1 MNGEVKTTNAELAY
15 QDYLNGMK
23 YKEIAEKYGVTI
35 NTVKSWKTRYKW
47 SKDGKKVCTQKQE
60 RCAHQKTD
68 KNNVKK
74 EAITE
79 AVEQVIEN
87 TELTDKQ
94 RLFCVLYV
102 KCFNATKAY
111 QKAYEVDYNTA
122 ASIGYRLLEND
133 GVKKEIQRLKKNR
146 LNREMLDESDIFQ
159 KYMDIAFSDV
169 TDFVEFGQEDVPVM
183 AVYGPVQVK
192 DEETGEKKTL
202 TKRVN
207 VVRFKDS
214 SEVDGTLIA
223 EVKQGK
229 DGASIKLP
237 DRMKALEWLAEHMDM
252 ATKEQQIR
260 IRRAEFAMNQE
271 LGNHDEDNENI
282 ASFLKAMSP
291 DQEDINKLFQKEEED
306 AEEKEETSEI

>member
-1 MNGEVKTTNAELAY
+1 
-15 QDYLNGMK
+15 MK

-47 SKDGKKVCTQKQE
+47 SKDGKKSVHTKTGKVCTQKN
-60 RCAHQKTD
+60 D

-74 EAITE
+74 EAIAE
-79 AVEQVIEN
+79 AVEQVIGN
-87 TELTDKQ
+87 AELTDKQ

-183 AVYGPVQVK
+183 AVYGPVQIK

-237 DRMKALEWLAEHMDM
+237 DRMKALEWLGEHMNM
-252 ATKEQQIR
+252 ATEEQRAR
-260 IRRAEFAMNQE
+260 I
-271 LGNHDEDNENI
+271 ENI
-282 ASFLKAMSP
+282 KAKTEQIKGSGQ
-291 DQEDINKLFQKEEED
+291 DETEDKVMKLFETIGGALD
-306 AEEKEETSEI
+306 AES

>member
-1 MNGEVKTTNAELAY
+1 MDGEVKATNAELAY
-15 QDYLNGMK
+15 QDYLKGMK

-47 SKDGKKVCTQKQE
+47 SKDGKKSVHTKTGKVCT
-60 RCAHQKTD
+60 QKTD

-74 EAITE
+74 EAIAE

-87 TELTDKQ
+87 AELTDKQ
-94 RLFCVLYV
+94 RLFCLYYV

-111 QKAYEVDYNTA
+111 KKAYGCSYETA
-122 ASIGYRLLEND
+122 MTEGSKTLRNPKI
-133 GVKKEIQRLKKNR
+133 KEEIIRLKQNR

-237 DRMKALEWLAEHMDM
+237 DRMKALEWLAEHMYM
-252 ATKEQQIR
+252 ATEEQRAR
-260 IRRAEFAMNQE
+260 I
-271 LGNHDEDNENI
+271 ENI
-282 ASFLKAMSP
+282 KAKTEQIKGSGQ
-291 DQEDINKLFQKEEED
+291 DETEDKVMKLFEAIGGALD
-306 AEEKEETSEI
+306 AES

>member
-1 MNGEVKTTNAELAY
+1 MSGEVKTPNNELAY
-15 QDYLNGMK
+15 QDYLKGMK

-47 SKDGKKVCTQKQE
+47 SKDGKKSVHTKTGKVCTQKS
-60 RCAHQKTD
+60 D
-68 KNNVKK
+68 KNNAKK
-74 EAITE
+74 EAIAE

-87 TELTDKQ
+87 AELTDKQ
-94 RLFCVLYV
+94 RLFCILYV

-111 QKAYEVDYNTA
+111 QKAYGCDYLSA
-122 ASIGYRLLEND
+122 KAHGYELLQSVAVCE
-133 GVKKEIQRLKKNR
+133 EIKRLKQNR

-237 DRMKALEWLAEHMDM
+237 DRMKALEWLAEHMNM
-252 ATKEQQIR
+252 ATEEQRARIENVRAKTEQIKGSG
-260 IRRAEFAMNQE
+260 Q
-271 LGNHDEDNENI
+271 DET
-282 ASFLKAMSP
+282 
-291 DQEDINKLFQKEEED
+291 EDKVMKLFEAIGGALDVE
-306 AEEKEETSEI
+306 S

>member
-1 MNGEVKTTNAELAY
+1 MGGEVKATNAELAY

-47 SKDGKKVCTQKQE
+47 SKDGKKSVHTKTGKVCT
-60 RCAHQKTD
+60 QKTD

-74 EAITE
+74 EAIAE

-159 KYMDIAFSDV
+159 KYMDIAFSDA

-237 DRMKALEWLAEHMDM
+237 DRMKALEWLAEHMYM
-252 ATKEQQIR
+252 ATEEQRAR
-260 IRRAEFAMNQE
+260 I
-271 LGNHDEDNENI
+271 ENI
-282 ASFLKAMSP
+282 KAKTEQIKGSGQ
-291 DQEDINKLFQKEEED
+291 DETEDKVMKLFEAIGGALD
-306 AEEKEETSEI
+306 AES

>member
-1 MNGEVKTTNAELAY
+1 MDGEVKATNAELAY
-15 QDYLNGMK
+15 QDYLKGMK

-47 SKDGKKVCTQKQE
+47 SKDGKKSVHTKTGKVCT
-60 RCAHQKTD
+60 QKTD

-74 EAITE
+74 EAIAE

-87 TELTDKQ
+87 AELTDKQ
-94 RLFCVLYV
+94 RLFCLYYV

-111 QKAYEVDYNTA
+111 KKAYGCSYETA
-122 ASIGYRLLEND
+122 MTEGSKTLRNPKI
-133 GVKKEIQRLKKNR
+133 KEEIIRLKQNR

-183 AVYGPVQVK
+183 AVYGPVQIK

-237 DRMKALEWLAEHMDM
+237 DRMKALEWLTEHMYM
-252 ATKEQQIR
+252 ATEEQRAR
-260 IRRAEFAMNQE
+260 I
-271 LGNHDEDNENI
+271 ENI
-282 ASFLKAMSP
+282 KAKTEQIKGSGQ
-291 DQEDINKLFQKEEED
+291 DETEDKVMKLFEAIGGALD
-306 AEEKEETSEI
+306 AES

>member
-1 MNGEVKTTNAELAY
+1 MDGEVKATNAELAY

-47 SKDGKKVCTQKQE
+47 SKDGKKSVHTKTKKVCTQKSNE
-60 RCAHQKTD
+60 SNA
-68 KNNVKK
+68 KK
-74 EAITE
+74 EAIAE
-79 AVEQVIEN
+79 AVGQVIEN
-87 TELTDKQ
+87 AELTDKQ
-94 RLFCVLYV
+94 RLFCLYYV

-111 QKAYEVDYNTA
+111 KKAYGCSYETA
-122 ASIGYRLLEND
+122 MTEGSKTLRNP
-133 GVKKEIQRLKKNR
+133 KMKEEIIRLKQNR

-159 KYMDIAFSDV
+159 KYMDIAFSDA

-237 DRMKALEWLAEHMDM
+237 DRMKALEWLAEHMYM
-252 ATKEQQIR
+252 ATEEQRAR
-260 IRRAEFAMNQE
+260 I
-271 LGNHDEDNENI
+271 ENI
-282 ASFLKAMSP
+282 KAKTEQIKGSGQ
-291 DQEDINKLFQKEEED
+291 DETEDKVMKLFEAIGGTLD
-306 AEEKEETSEI
+306 AES

>member
-1 MNGEVKTTNAELAY
+1 MDGEVKATNAELAY
-15 QDYLNGMK
+15 QDYLKGMK

-47 SKDGKKVCTQKQE
+47 SKDGKKSVHTKTGKVCT
-60 RCAHQKTD
+60 QKTD

-74 EAITE
+74 EAIAE

-159 KYMDIAFSDV
+159 KYMDIAFSDM

-183 AVYGPVQVK
+183 AVYGPVQIK

-202 TKRVN
+202 TKRAN

-237 DRMKALEWLAEHMDM
+237 DRMKALEWLTEHMYM
-252 ATKEQQIR
+252 ATEEQRAR
-260 IRRAEFAMNQE
+260 I
-271 LGNHDEDNENI
+271 ENI
-282 ASFLKAMSP
+282 KAKTEQIKGSGQ
-291 DQEDINKLFQKEEED
+291 DETEDKVMKLFEAIGGALD
-306 AEEKEETSEI
+306 AES

>member
-1 MNGEVKTTNAELAY
+1 MPQRHIRK
-15 QDYLNGMK
+15 
-23 YKEIAEKYGVTI
+23 
-35 NTVKSWKTRYKW
+35 
-47 SKDGKKVCTQKQE
+47 
-60 RCAHQKTD
+60 HTD
-68 KNNVKK
+68 
-74 EAITE
+74 A
-79 AVEQVIEN
+79 
-87 TELTDKQ
+87 
-94 RLFCVLYV
+94 LYT

-111 QKAYEVDYNTA
+111 QKAYGCSYETA
-122 ASIGYRLLEND
+122 MVRGSETLRN
-133 GVKKEIQRLKKNR
+133 VKIKNEILRLKQNR

-159 KYMDIAFSDV
+159 KYMDIAFSDI

-237 DRMKALEWLAEHMDM
+237 DKMKALEWLGEHMDM
-252 ATKEQQIR
+252 ATEEQRAR
-260 IRRAEFAMNQE
+260 I
-271 LGNHDEDNENI
+271 ENI
-282 ASFLKAMSP
+282 KAKTKQIKGSGQ
-291 DQEDINKLFQKEEED
+291 DETEDKVMKLFEAIGGALD
-306 AEEKEETSEI
+306 AES

>member
-1 MNGEVKTTNAELAY
+1 MDGEVKATNAELAY
-15 QDYLNGMK
+15 RDYLKGMK

-47 SKDGKKVCTQKQE
+47 SKDAKKSVHTKTGKVCIQKN
-60 RCAHQKTD
+60 D

-87 TELTDKQ
+87 AELTDKQ

-133 GVKKEIQRLKKNR
+133 GVKQEIQRLKKNR

-252 ATKEQQIR
+252 ATEEQRAR
-260 IRRAEFAMNQE
+260 IE
-271 LGNHDEDNENI
+271 LM
-282 ASFLKAMSP
+282 K
-291 DQEDINKLFQKEEED
+291 QKSNTQQEEED
-306 AEEKEETSEI
+306 GVTIINDVPGS

>member
-1 MNGEVKTTNAELAY
+1 MDGEVKATNAELAY
-15 QDYLNGMK
+15 QDYLKGMK
-23 YKEIAEKYGVTI
+23 YKEIAVKYGVTI

-47 SKDGKKVCTQKQE
+47 SKDSKKSVHTKKKKVCIQKSNE
-60 RCAHQKTD
+60 SDA
-68 KNNVKK
+68 KK
-74 EAITE
+74 EAIAE
-79 AVEQVIEN
+79 AVGQVIEN
-87 TELTDKQ
+87 AELTDKQ
-94 RLFCVLYV
+94 RLFCLYYV

-111 QKAYEVDYNTA
+111 QKAFQVDYATA
-122 ASIGYRLLEND
+122 CGNASNLL
-133 GVKKEIQRLKKNR
+133 KSIEIKNEILRLKQNR

-159 KYMDIAFSDV
+159 KYMDIAFSDI

-237 DRMKALEWLAEHMDM
+237 DRMKALEWLGEHMNM
-252 ATKEQQIR
+252 ATEEQRAR
-260 IRRAEFAMNQE
+260 I
-271 LGNHDEDNENI
+271 ENI
-282 ASFLKAMSP
+282 KAKTEQIKGSGQ
-291 DQEDINKLFQKEEED
+291 DETEDKVMKLFETIGGALD
-306 AEEKEETSEI
+306 AES

>member
-1 MNGEVKTTNAELAY
+1 MDGEVKATNAELAY
-15 QDYLNGMK
+15 QDYLKGMK
-23 YKEIAEKYGVTI
+23 YKEIAVKYGVTI

-47 SKDGKKVCTQKQE
+47 SKDSKKMCAHKKGK
-60 RCAHQKTD
+60 RCAYKKGNESD
-68 KNNVKK
+68 AKK
-74 EAITE
+74 EAIAE
-79 AVEQVIEN
+79 AVGQVIEN
-87 TELTDKQ
+87 AELTDKQ
-94 RLFCVLYV
+94 RLFCLYYV

-111 QKAYEVDYNTA
+111 QKAFQVDYATA
-122 ASIGYRLLEND
+122 CGNASNLL
-133 GVKKEIQRLKKNR
+133 KSIEIKNEILRLKQNR

-159 KYMDIAFSDV
+159 KYMDIAFSDI

-237 DRMKALEWLAEHMDM
+237 DRMKALEWLGEHMNM
-252 ATKEQQIR
+252 ATEEQRAR
-260 IRRAEFAMNQE
+260 I
-271 LGNHDEDNENI
+271 ENI
-282 ASFLKAMSP
+282 KAKTEQIKGSGQ
-291 DQEDINKLFQKEEED
+291 DETEDKVMKLFETIGGALD
-306 AEEKEETSEI
+306 AES

>member
-1 MNGEVKTTNAELAY
+1 MDGEVKATNAELAY
-15 QDYLNGMK
+15 QDYLKGMK

-47 SKDGKKVCTQKQE
+47 SKDGKKSVHTKTKKVCTQKSNE
-60 RCAHQKTD
+60 SNA
-68 KNNVKK
+68 KK
-74 EAITE
+74 EAIAE
-79 AVEQVIEN
+79 AVGQVIEN
-87 TELTDKQ
+87 AELTDKQ
-94 RLFCVLYV
+94 RLFCLYYV

-111 QKAYEVDYNTA
+111 KKAYGCSYETA
-122 ASIGYRLLEND
+122 MTEGSKTLRNP
-133 GVKKEIQRLKKNR
+133 KMKEEIIRLKQNR

-159 KYMDIAFSDV
+159 KYMDIAFSDA

-237 DRMKALEWLAEHMDM
+237 DRMKALEWLAEHMYM
-252 ATKEQQIR
+252 ATEEQRAR
-260 IRRAEFAMNQE
+260 I
-271 LGNHDEDNENI
+271 ENI
-282 ASFLKAMSP
+282 KAKTEQIKGSGQ
-291 DQEDINKLFQKEEED
+291 DETEDKVMKLFEAIGGTLD
-306 AEEKEETSEI
+306 AES

>member
-1 MNGEVKTTNAELAY
+1 MDGEVKATNAELAY
-15 QDYLNGMK
+15 QDYLKGMK

-47 SKDGKKVCTQKQE
+47 SKDGKKSVHTKTGKVCTQKS
-60 RCAHQKTD
+60 D

-74 EAITE
+74 EAIAE

-87 TELTDKQ
+87 AELTDKQ

-237 DRMKALEWLAEHMDM
+237 DRMKALEWLAEHMYM
-252 ATKEQQIR
+252 ATEEQRAR
-260 IRRAEFAMNQE
+260 I
-271 LGNHDEDNENI
+271 ENI
-282 ASFLKAMSP
+282 KAKTEQIKGSGQ
-291 DQEDINKLFQKEEED
+291 DETEDKVMKLFEAIGGALD
-306 AEEKEETSEI
+306 AES

>member
-1 MNGEVKTTNAELAY
+1 G
-15 QDYLNGMK
+15 
-23 YKEIAEKYGVTI
+23 
-35 NTVKSWKTRYKW
+35 
-47 SKDGKKVCTQKQE
+47 KVCTQKNN
-60 RCAHQKTD
+60 

-74 EAITE
+74 EAIAE
-79 AVEQVIEN
+79 AVDQVIEN
-87 TELTDKQ
+87 AELTDKQ

-122 ASIGYRLLEND
+122 ASIGYRSLEND

-169 TDFVEFGQEDVPVM
+169 TDFVEFGQEDVPAM

-306 AEEKEETSEI
+306 AEEKEETSEV

>member
-1 MNGEVKTTNAELAY
+1 MDGEVKATNAELAY
-15 QDYLNGMK
+15 QDYRKGMK

-47 SKDGKKVCTQKQE
+47 SKDGKKSVHTKTKKVCTQKSNE
-60 RCAHQKTD
+60 SNA
-68 KNNVKK
+68 KK
-74 EAITE
+74 EAIAE
-79 AVEQVIEN
+79 AVGQVIEN
-87 TELTDKQ
+87 AELTDKQ
-94 RLFCVLYV
+94 RLFCLYYV

-111 QKAYEVDYNTA
+111 QKAFQVDYATA
-122 ASIGYRLLEND
+122 CGNASNLL
-133 GVKKEIQRLKKNR
+133 KSIEIKNEILRLKQNR

-159 KYMDIAFSDV
+159 KYMDIAFSDM

-183 AVYGPVQVK
+183 AVYGPVQIK

-237 DRMKALEWLAEHMDM
+237 DRMKALEWLTEHMYM
-252 ATKEQQIR
+252 ATEEQRAR
-260 IRRAEFAMNQE
+260 I
-271 LGNHDEDNENI
+271 ENI
-282 ASFLKAMSP
+282 KAKTEQIKGSGQ
-291 DQEDINKLFQKEEED
+291 DETEDKVMKLFEAIGGALD
-306 AEEKEETSEI
+306 AES

>member
-1 MNGEVKTTNAELAY
+1 MDGEVKATNAELAY
-15 QDYLNGMK
+15 QDYLKGMK

-47 SKDGKKVCTQKQE
+47 SKDGKKSVHTKTGKVCT
-60 RCAHQKTD
+60 QKTD

-74 EAITE
+74 EAIAE

-159 KYMDIAFSDV
+159 KYMDIAFSDM

-183 AVYGPVQVK
+183 AVYGPVQIK
-192 DEETGEKKTL
+192 DEETREKKTL

-237 DRMKALEWLAEHMDM
+237 DRMKALEWLTEHMYM
-252 ATKEQQIR
+252 ATEEQRAR
-260 IRRAEFAMNQE
+260 I
-271 LGNHDEDNENI
+271 ENI
-282 ASFLKAMSP
+282 KAKTEQIKGSGQ
-291 DQEDINKLFQKEEED
+291 DETEDKVMKLFEAIGGALD
-306 AEEKEETSEI
+306 AES